1 MNGAT
6 ASEDQTR
13 DGVGRWS
20 DLLAG
25 AGRRWRLMP
34 RPILAALALAS
45 NGPAPAGDEA
55 SMPKRLK
62 EPWQPEPSGPADF
75 TMPSEE
81 ADAAARDF
89 DRAARALTER
99 LTRSLMPGE
108 RLAAL
113 IAGNASG
120 RALTTALE
128 TARRLSAAGPTLLV
142 DLGQTQDWFT
152 DILQRE
158 EADSPDILG
167 LADLI
172 VGKASFG
179 DIIRRDLSSG
189 LDVIP
194 AGGDTAGEPLEE
206 VFAALTSAYSRV
218 VFHASDWRSKPARLA
233 AQFAD
238 AVVLVAPAVVL
249 RRIAEEARD
258 ELQGSARLLPFAV
271 PRPHPAFEDAA

>member
-1 MNGAT
+1 MNGAG
-6 ASEDQTR
+6 AREDRKR
-13 DGVGRWS
+13 DGVSRWS

-25 AGRRWRLMP
+25 AGRRWRLTP
-34 RPILAALALAS
+34 RPALAALALAS
-45 NGPAPAGDEA
+45 RGAAPAGDAA
-55 SMPKRLK
+55 SMPKSRR
-62 EPWQPEPSGPADF
+62 EPWRPEPSSPVES
-75 TMPSEE
+75 TTPLPE
-81 ADAAARDF
+81 ADAAVRDF

-99 LTRSLMPGE
+99 LTRSLTPGE

-128 TARRLSAAGPTLLV
+128 TARRLSTTAPTLLV

-158 EADSPDILG
+158 EADSPQVLG
-167 LADLI
+167 LSDLI
-172 VGKASFG
+172 DGKASFG
-179 DIIRRDLSSG
+179 EIIRRDLSSG

-194 AGGDTAGEPLEE
+194 AGGDTAGEPLED
-206 VFAALTSAYSRV
+206 VFAALTSAYGRV
-218 VFHASDWRSKPARLA
+218 VFHASDWRSRPARLA